1 MVNNSSIDFASSI
14 FEPLVARASGRAYIG
29 RMTEADAM
37 RMMAALGQPV
47 RLAVLNALARAGAEG
62 IASSDLADLVG
73 VPRNLMSAHL
83 AVLSKAE
90 AVASRKDGRSVVY
103 VMRTEAVS
111 DLLEYLSNLLER

>member
-1 MVNNSSIDFASSI
+1 M
-14 FEPLVARASGRAYIG
+14 VARASGRAYIG